1 MATEDAVALK
11 NKGNE
16 AFKAKDWPAAI
27 EWYDKAIQAN
37 DKEPSFYTNRAQA
50 HIKMEAYG
58 FAIADATKAIELNP
72 DFVKA
77 YYDDVPEHTFDDVIN
92 VNSVGPYWLTF
103 AFLPLLEK
111 WKEHGYG
118 NGARKFA
125 PQIIM
130 TSSMN
135 GWTKDPAT
143 SGFSFPYL
151 FSKAA
156 IGQAT
161 STLAH
166 ELLPL
171 GIRVNGIAPGKS
183 KRHSRERDTDTA
195 YAGLFVTEM
204 SKPGLM
210 DEIGFS
216 HSDKHSHNFVIPS
229 QQLPPSLGGPTNV
242 GGSHRDMGSL
252 ALFLVANFFVNG
264 ETVLIDGG
272 VSPH

>member
-1 MATEDAVALK
+1 M
-11 NKGNE
+11 
-16 AFKAKDWPAAI
+16 
-27 EWYDKAIQAN
+27 
-37 DKEPSFYTNRAQA
+37 
-50 HIKMEAYG
+50 
-58 FAIADATKAIELNP
+58 
-72 DFVKA
+72 
-77 YYDDVPEHTFDDVIN
+77 IN

-118 NGARKFA
+118 SGARKFA

-171 GIRVNGIAPGKS
+171 GIRVNGIAPGMS
-183 KRHSRERDTDTA
+183 KWHSRERDTDTSHT
-195 YAGLFVTEM
+195 GLFVTEM

-272 VSPH
+272 VSPHLMFAQNCEIDQAYRPCSNTRRLTDCTLSLRRSKRPKESCHGCKGDSVLLVADVLDPT